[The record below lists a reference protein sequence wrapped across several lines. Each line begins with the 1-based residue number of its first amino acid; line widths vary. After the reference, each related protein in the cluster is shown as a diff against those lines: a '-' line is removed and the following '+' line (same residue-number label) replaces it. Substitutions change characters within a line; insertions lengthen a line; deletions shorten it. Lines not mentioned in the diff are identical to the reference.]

1 MLNVLENYERTK
13 MKFNLEKTK
22 KNIEMTQEIRRKQ
35 IDMQQAPGDLF
46 GIDEALISFA
56 YANISTKELKKII
69 KKEEEEIERL
79 K

>member
-1 MLNVLENYERTK
+1 
-13 MKFNLEKTK
+13 MKFNLEKIK
-22 KNIEMTQEIRRKQ
+22 KHINMTSEIRGKQ

-69 KKEEEEIERL
+69 KKENDEMERL
-79 K
+79 KC

>member
-1 MLNVLENYERTK
+1 MT
-13 MKFNLEKTK
+13 FNLEKTK
-22 KNIEMTQEIRRKQ
+22 KHMKMAEEIRGKQ
-35 IDMQQAPGDLF
+35 IDIQQAPGDLF

-69 KKEEEEIERL
+69 KKEEEEMERL

>member
-1 MLNVLENYERTK
+1 M
-13 MKFNLEKTK
+13 FNLEKTK
-22 KNIEMTQEIRRKQ
+22 KNMSMTSEIRGKQ
-35 IDMQQAPGDLF
+35 IDIQQTPGDMY

-79 K
+79 NERS

>member
-1 MLNVLENYERTK
+1 

-22 KNIEMTQEIRRKQ
+22 KHIYMTREITAKQ
-35 IDMQQAPGDLF
+35 IEAGIAKDMY

-56 YANISTKELKKII
+56 YKTISTKKLKEII

>member
-1 MLNVLENYERTK
+1 

-22 KNIEMTQEIRRKQ
+22 KHINMCSGIRGKQ
-35 IDMQQAPGDLF
+35 IETQQTPGDLF
-46 GIDEALISFA
+46 GIDDALISFA

-69 KKEEEEIERL
+69 KKEEEEMERY

>member
-1 MLNVLENYERTK
+1 

-22 KNIEMTQEIRRKQ
+22 KNMQMTNEIRGKQ
-35 IDMQQAPGDLF
+35 IDEQQECGDMY
-46 GIDEALISFA
+46 GIDSALISFA

-69 KKEEEEIERL
+69 KKENDEMERL